1 MEIKTASRLHYIGM
15 KLNIDFE
22 KEFMELKKEVAESHI
37 KLGYPVQLIAQI
49 FKITEQ
55 SVQFFINEEVRT
67 L

>member
-1 MEIKTASRLHYIGM
+1 M